1 MIELRE
7 VASDA
12 DALAAELTKANGL
25 PSDFP
30 AEQLLEL
37 LVELKSLPTGT
48 AEGCRRP
55 LEYARARL
63 PAIRRKFIQTE
74 EQSRQSRADED
85 APPPLTRGMIID
97 VRIGA
102 LVNSVTTAL
111 DEYRALAS
119 VEDDDAADTA
129 PSLEIDATSP
139 DVINAM
145 AASRSAELAL
155 GEHVNELER
164 IAEPSSVTAD
174 SLKRQMRDTR
184 GLLSLARIELRMPAF
199 VPRWYHKTL
208 DTHSDYPRILR
219 TTANAILIGVDVAR
233 PLVDAW
239 HHFKHGL
246 DHLVIDSVEQAAK
259 GLAAVAQKREV
270 ERRGRK
276 DEAAA
281 GATLATAETQVGGIA
296 APLPLDSPSPAPSL
310 GSLRRLGP
318 LRELPGTWTGKGF
331 NVIWRPSRAPGT
343 DHFLELNLTKE
354 TLRFEE
360 IPGPIPNRGLL
371 QPDINMFGLSYLQT
385 IVDANIR
392 GADGKPAG
400 LHFENG
406 IWATVPQTEHPRELP
421 RVVRMASVPHGT
433 AVLAEGIASLSSEG
447 PIISDISITPGLIG
461 NPAKLITF
469 PEPNLSNQS
478 EFRTPPSGLVGI
490 DQAIVDNPNLVLK
503 RALKGKTVKNTLVL
517 DVSSGSGSGF
527 GGGLANTAFLQGS
540 PNQGPNAHALVR
552 ATYWI
557 ETVQDDAGGPDVQ
570 QLQYTQTVLLNFN
583 GLSWPHI
590 SVATLRKAITST
602 G

>member
-1 MIELRE
+1 MKELSE

-12 DALAAELTKANGL
+12 HALADELAKANRL

-30 AEQLLEL
+30 ATQLLDL

-85 APPPLTRGMIID
+85 APPPLTRGMTID
-97 VRIGA
+97 LRIGV
-102 LVNSVTTAL
+102 LINSVTTAL

-139 DVINAM
+139 DVVNAL

-208 DTHSDYPRILR
+208 DTLGDYPLILR
-219 TTANAILIGVDVAR
+219 TTANAILIGVDLAR

-246 DHLVIDSVEQAAK
+246 DRLVIDSVEQAAK

-270 ERRGRK
+270 ERRERK
-276 DEAAA
+276 DEAA
-281 GATLATAETQVGGIA
+281 ETQMGEIA
-296 APLPLDSPSPAPSL
+296 APLPLDPPSRAS
-310 GSLRRLGP
+310 SLRSLSPLGP
-318 LRELPGTWTGKGF
+318 LQELPGTWTGKGF
-331 NVIWRPSRAPGT
+331 NVIWRPSNTPGT
-343 DHFLELNLTKE
+343 DHFLELNLTNE
-354 TLRFEE
+354 ILRFER
-360 IPGPIPNRGLL
+360 IHGAIPNRGLL
-371 QPDINMFGLSYLQT
+371 QPDIAMFGLSYQQT
-385 IVDANIR
+385 IADAYIK
-392 GADGKPAG
+392 GPDGKPVG
-400 LHFENG
+400 LHFEPG
-406 IWATVPQTEHPRELP
+406 IWATVPQTEHPLEIP
-421 RVVRMASVPHGT
+421 TVVRMGTIPHGT
-433 AVLAEGIASLSSEG
+433 TFVAQGVASTRSEG
-447 PIISDISITPGLIG
+447 PNILDIHIYPFVIG
-461 NPAKLITF
+461 APAKVITF
-469 PEPNLSNQS
+469 PEQNLSNQS
-478 EFRTPPSGLVGI
+478 VFRTPPAGLVGI
-490 DQAIVDNPNLVLK
+490 DQAIVDNPNLVLR
-503 RALKGKTVKNTLVL
+503 RALEGKTVKNTVVL
-517 DVSSGSGSGF
+517 DVSSDTSVPIF
-527 GGGLANTAFLQGS
+527 GGGVANTAFLQGS
-540 PNQGPNAHALVR
+540 PSQGPNAQAALVR

-557 ETVQDDAGGPDVQ
+557 ETVQDDPDGPDVQ

-590 SVATLRKAITST
+590 TVATLRKSITST